1 MRAIW
6 TGSIGFGL
14 VNIPVKL
21 YSASESSS
29 LDLRML
35 NKRDLSPIKYKRI
48 DEETGNEVKWE
59 DIVKGY
65 DVGGEYVVLEDD
77 DFEKASL
84 KKSRVIEID
93 NFVPESA
100 IPTTFYEKPYYL
112 EPGKDA
118 AHAYS
123 LLLDALQQSKKVG
136 IASFV
141 LRNREALAVLK
152 PGDNVIVLNQ
162 IRFPEEIRST
172 RGLNLPE
179 KKTFSKKEL
188 DLALSLINQFS
199 SKLDL
204 KDYKDTY
211 TDELMKLIRQK
222 AQGKIPATPKLKVVP
237 TKTTDLMKQLKA
249 SLEKK
254 KKAA

>member
-21 YSASESSS
+21 YSASQSSS

-35 NKRDLSPIKYKRI
+35 NKKDLSPIKYKRI
-48 DEETGNEVKWE
+48 DEETGKEVPWD

-65 DVGGEYVVLEDD
+65 DVDGKYVILDD
-77 DFEKASL
+77 EDFERASQ
-84 KKSRVIEID
+84 KKNKVIEID
-93 NFVPESA
+93 NFVATDE
-100 IPTTFYEKPYYL
+100 IPTTYYEKPYYL
-112 EPGKDA
+112 EPVKDA
-118 AHAYS
+118 AHAYG
-123 LLLDALQQSKKVG
+123 LLLEALKKSKKVG

-141 LRNREALAVLK
+141 LRNRESLAVLK
-152 PGDNVIVLNQ
+152 TVDNVIVLNQ
-162 IRFPEEIRST
+162 IRFPEEIKSI

-179 KKTFSKKEL
+179 KQTFSAKEL
-188 DLALSLINQFS
+188 DLALNLIEQYS

-204 KDYKDTY
+204 KEYRDTY
-211 TDELMKLIRQK
+211 TEELMKFIRQK
-222 AQGKIPATPKLKVVP
+222 ARGKMPETPNLKVVP